1 MMRGRKDKPVT
12 AVKGSTTLIS
22 ADTVINGDIRFQGNL
37 DIEGK
42 VIGAI
47 LAEPDTAAMLRV
59 VEGGRVEGEIR
70 VPSALI
76 NGEVA
81 GDIHSSERL
90 ELAPRAVIDGDVYYH
105 LVEMSVGCRVNGNLR
120 HVSNVADDLAQ
131 RREER
136 VFQSGD

>member
-1 MMRGRKDKPVT
+1 MRGRKDKPVT
-12 AVKGSTTLIS
+12 AVKGGTTLIS
-22 ADTVINGDIRFQGNL
+22 ADTVITGDIRFKGNL

-42 VIGAI
+42 IVGAVI
-47 LAEPDTAAMLRV
+47 AEPDSDAMLRV

-76 NGEVA
+76 NGDVA
-81 GDIHSSERL
+81 GDIHSTDRL
-90 ELAPRAVIDGDVYYH
+90 ELAPQAVIDGDVYYH
-105 LVEMSVGCRVNGNLR
+105 LVEMAVGCRVNGGLR

-136 VFQSGD
+136 AVQGET

>member
-1 MMRGRKDKPVT
+1 MRGRKDKPVS

-22 ADTVINGDIRFQGNL
+22 ADTVVMGDVRFQGNL

-42 VIGAI
+42 VIGSVI
-47 LAEPDTAAMLRV
+47 AEPDTAAMLRV
-59 VEGGRVEGEIR
+59 VDGGRVEGEIR

-81 GDIHSSERL
+81 GDIHSSDRL
-90 ELAPRAVIDGDVYYH
+90 ELAPQAVIDGDVYYH
-105 LVEMSVGCRVNGNLR
+105 LVEMAVGCRVNGSLR
-120 HVSNVADDLAQ
+120 HVSPVSDDLAQ

-136 VFQSGD
+136 AAHATD